1 MNLIVLRDSLN
12 KCILHFR
19 PRTLTR
25 STSPPPPPP
34 PPHTTPPPP
43 PPPAHQSQRR
53 SHQHTRMHID
63 MITSELIVI
72 FGHSRAVGVGRVT
85 GLINQPGIGEWD

>member
-1 MNLIVLRDSLN
+1 M
-12 KCILHFR
+12 HFTLPPSHPHPVHP
-19 PRTLTR
+19 PRT
-25 STSPPPPPP
+25 
-34 PPHTTPPPP
+34 
-43 PPPAHQSQRR
+43 AHQSQRR
-53 SHQHTRMHID
+53 SRQHTRMHID

>member
-1 MNLIVLRDSLN
+1 M
-12 KCILHFR
+12 HF
-19 PRTLTR
+19 TLPP
-25 STSPPPPPP
+25 SHPHPVHPPP
-34 PPHTTPPPP
+34 T
-43 PPPAHQSQRR
+43 AHQSQRR

-72 FGHSRAVGVGRVT
+72 FGHNRAVGVGRVT